1 MRVALQGRRLQVI
14 LAGAFVALAGA
25 AAVAASTFS
34 GGSLVRTPDMPLA
47 GTSTACADKVAASTA
62 AGSVNYPDTEVEPYV
77 AADPAHPNHLVAM
90 FQQDRWNDGGSNGD
104 VVVVS
109 SDGGASWHLAPSQPT
124 FTICQGATS
133 GSPGFFDRT
142 TDPWIS
148 FSADG
153 KIVYAIADSFNANGP
168 AFGGASAI
176 LVSRSTDG
184 GESWQTPVTARVDA
198 STTVLN
204 DKETITADPVSPN
217 LAYAVW
223 DQLVSPSENANPG
236 AFNVS
241 PAFRGPSMF
250 SKTTDGGLTWS
261 QGRPIFDPGQKSQT
275 IGNQIVTPTAGPA
288 AGVLVDGFS
297 LIQTKGGKGK
307 NGSETD
313 SVAVIR
319 STDGGATW
327 SQPII
332 VSDQQVASVSIAGQD
347 VRSSDF
353 LPEFTAAPDG
363 TLYAVWQDRRFS
375 PTGASKIA
383 LSRSTDGG
391 LDWSPPIRVDQ
402 SPGDTPAFVPQI
414 HVSAGG
420 TVGLLYYDL
429 ENATA
434 AQPGLTDA
442 FIAHCHGATANCA
455 DPASWA
461 AGGET
466 RLTTTGSFDYL
477 TAPNAGGLFLGDY
490 DGLTSS
496 GATFKAF
503 FDASQPLA
511 TTGQS
516 DSFAASAG

>member
-1 MRVALQGRRLQVI
+1 MRVALHPRRRVLL
-14 LAGAFVALAGA
+14 LASAVLALAA
-25 AAVAASTFS
+25 AAAAAASTFS
-34 GGSLVRTPDMPLA
+34 AGALVRAPDMPLA
-47 GTSTACADKVAASTA
+47 GTSAECAAKVAASTA
-62 AGSVNYPDTEVEPYV
+62 AGSVNYPDSEVEPYV
-77 AADPAHPNHLVAM
+77 TVDPTDPAHLVAM
-90 FQQDRWNDGGSNGD
+90 FQQDRWNDGGANGN

-109 SDGGASWHLAPSQPT
+109 NDGGASWQLASSQPQ

-142 TDPWIS
+142 TDPWLS

-153 KIVYAIADSFNANGP
+153 TIVYAIADSFNANGP

-176 LVSRSTDG
+176 LVSRSLDG
-184 GESWQTPVTARVDA
+184 GETWQTPVTARLDP

-204 DKETITADPVSPN
+204 DKETITADPSSPDV
-217 LAYAVW
+217 AYAVW
-223 DQLVSPSENANPG
+223 DRLVSPSQNANPG

-241 PAFRGPSMF
+241 PAFRGPAMF
-250 SKTTDGGLTWS
+250 SKTTDGGVTWS
-261 QGRPIFDPGQKSQT
+261 NGRPIFDPGEKNQT
-275 IGNQIVTPTAGPA
+275 IGNQIVVAN
-288 AGVLVDGFS
+288 GVLVDGFS
-297 LIQTKGGKGK
+297 LILTKGGKG
-307 NGSETD
+307 NNQRSST

-327 SQPII
+327 SRPII
-332 VSDQQVASVSIAGQD
+332 VSDQQVGSVSIAGRD
-347 VRSSDF
+347 LRTSDF
-353 LPEFTAAPDG
+353 LPEFAAAPDG
-363 TLYAVWQDRRFS
+363 TLYAVWQDQRFS

-391 LDWSPPIRVDQ
+391 LHWSAPVRVDQ

-442 FIAHCHGATANCA
+442 FIAHCHGSTSNCA

-477 TAPNAGGLFLGDY
+477 TAPDAGGPFLGDY

-496 GATFKAF
+496 GETFEAF
-503 FDASQPLA
+503 FDASLPLA
-511 TTGQS
+511 TAGLS
-516 DSFAASAG
+516 DSFSNSAG